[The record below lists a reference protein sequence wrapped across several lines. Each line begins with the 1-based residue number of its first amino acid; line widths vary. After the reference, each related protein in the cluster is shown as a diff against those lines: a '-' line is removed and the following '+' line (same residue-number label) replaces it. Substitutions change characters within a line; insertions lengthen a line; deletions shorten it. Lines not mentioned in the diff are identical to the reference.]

1 MTRAIE
7 LNVESRV
14 LIQPFPVPGRLG
26 HLAYRELDVIS
37 SGAQDQLLA
46 LRDLRELPAA
56 LGPVT
61 CETPQLRKEVWSWL
75 EAVVTSLNHE
85 YAGTL
90 PMSSRRAG
98 RNILTWCTS
107 SRFWQISVTAP
118 VKRSAVT
125 RWRSGT
131 ATACPSLLNG

>member
-1 MTRAIE
+1 VTRAIE
-7 LNVESRV
+7 LSVESRV
-14 LIQPFPVPGRLG
+14 LIQPFRVPGRLV
-26 HLAYRELDVIS
+26 HLAYRELDVVS

-56 LGPVT
+56 LGPAT

-75 EAVVTSLNHE
+75 EAVVTSLNNE

-98 RNILTWCTS
+98 HSIHTRCTR
-107 SRFWQISVTAP
+107 SRFSQSN
-118 VKRSAVT
+118 
-125 RWRSGT
+125 
-131 ATACPSLLNG
+131 ATARLGL